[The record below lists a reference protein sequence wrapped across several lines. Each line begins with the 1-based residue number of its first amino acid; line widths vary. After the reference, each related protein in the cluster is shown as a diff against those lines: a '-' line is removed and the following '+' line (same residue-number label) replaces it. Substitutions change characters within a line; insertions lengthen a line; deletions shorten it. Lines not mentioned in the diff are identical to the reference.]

1 MNENSVDP
9 MTIFEDNQSLIAT
22 TKNPQHHG
30 RAKHINIK
38 FHYIREMV
46 TMNKIE
52 LKYCKSDEMI
62 ADILTK
68 GIGKIQFAKLR
79 SMTGLRNTSDCKSG
93 GVLKIEHSCQIIE
106 EHS

>member
-1 MNENSVDP
+1 
-9 MTIFEDNQSLIAT
+9 
-22 TKNPQHHG
+22 
-30 RAKHINIK
+30 
-38 FHYIREMV
+38 MV
-46 TMNKIE
+46 TMSKIE

-62 ADILTK
+62 ADVLTK

-79 SMTGLRNTSDCKSG
+79 SMTGLRNISDYKSG